1 LAHRLLII
9 MVILGFLLVL
19 VLCLYG
25 VWRLSARTPGRRYGW
40 SVVWRFAC
48 LIAALRIGAIW
59 LGLAGLRRSDWVQVP
74 AYFLLMAGWPDL
86 YIVRAAR
93 AEPLRWGIL
102 ASLVLAATSLA
113 WSAAFLWLA
122 KRLRSKPATRG
133 DES

>member
-1 LAHRLLII
+1 
-9 MVILGFLLVL
+9 MVILGFSLVL

-40 SVVWRFAC
+40 SVVWRLAG
-48 LIAALRIGAIW
+48 LIATLRIGAIW
-59 LGLAGLRRSDWVQVP
+59 LGIFGLQRSDWVQVLG
-74 AYFLLMAGWPDL
+74 YLMLMAGWQDI

-93 AEPLRWGIL
+93 ADPLRWGIL

-133 DES
+133 HEC